1 MALILLG
8 RLDKKKLLIII
19 VIDIVHL
26 INLIV
31 LNEVSEKFFNNT
43 LINLEEEIGIIIIG
57 LFMFCKYK
65 EKQNKTYKN
74 KKSFKYI
81 LFLFLFRL
89 IKSSYEI
96 FCINIFD
103 KKYRFTKV
111 LNTTNGFILLLM
123 SLVTY
128 ILLKCKYYVHHII
141 SMFLY
146 LAIGISIDLIL
157 HSYQEIKYDYIYFYI
172 IYVVNEV
179 LIFCYIKYLMD
190 KLYYNYKEVVIYW
203 GIAGLIAIILTYVA
217 LYIYQY
223 KLNINNNI
231 INELR
236 EYFDFDKLKIVNFIF
251 LQLLYVLLN
260 GGIFYSLTILMVD
273 YFKPNYTVITDQI
286 YVFVRCI
293 AYEDRKNK
301 YYTFITFVFQILAL
315 LIYFEII
322 ELNFFKLNENTT
334 KNILEREEIE
344 KEEQNEDEQI
354 KEEIQEIEINGEY
367 ILRDTITNL
376 DEEN

>member
-8 RLDKKKLLIII
+8 RLDKKLLIII

-31 LNEVSEKFFNNT
+31 LNEVNEKFFNNT

-128 ILLKCKYYVHHII
+128 ISLKYKYYIHHII

-301 YYTFITFVFQILAL
+301 YYTFITFAFQILAL

>member
-8 RLDKKKLLIII
+8 RLDKKLLIII

-128 ILLKCKYYVHHII
+128 ISLKYKYYIHHII

-203 GIAGLIAIILTYVA
+203 GITGLIAIILTYVA

>member
-8 RLDKKKLLIII
+8 RLDKKLLIII

-128 ILLKCKYYVHHII
+128 ILLKYKYYIHHII

-301 YYTFITFVFQILAL
+301 YYTFIPFVFQILAL

>member
-8 RLDKKKLLIII
+8 RLDKKLLIII

-31 LNEVSEKFFNNT
+31 LNEVNEKFFNNT

-81 LFLFLFRL
+81 LFLFIFRL

-128 ILLKCKYYVHHII
+128 ILLKYKYYIHHII

-367 ILRDTITNL
+367 ILLRDTITNL

>member
-8 RLDKKKLLIII
+8 RLDKKLLIII

-31 LNEVSEKFFNNT
+31 LNEVNEKFFNNT

-128 ILLKCKYYVHHII
+128 ILLKYKYYIHHII

>member
-8 RLDKKKLLIII
+8 RLDKKLLIII

-31 LNEVSEKFFNNT
+31 LNEVNEKFFNNT

-128 ILLKCKYYVHHII
+128 ISLKYKYYIHHII

-203 GIAGLIAIILTYVA
+203 GITGLIAIILTYVA

-301 YYTFITFVFQILAL
+301 YYTFITFAFQILAL

>member
-8 RLDKKKLLIII
+8 RLDKKLLIII

-31 LNEVSEKFFNNT
+31 LNEVNEKFFNNT

-81 LFLFLFRL
+81 LFLFIFRL

-128 ILLKCKYYVHHII
+128 ILLKYKYYIHHII

-301 YYTFITFVFQILAL
+301 YYTFITFAFQILAL

>member
-8 RLDKKKLLIII
+8 RLDKKLLIII

-31 LNEVSEKFFNNT
+31 LNEVNEKFFNNT

-128 ILLKCKYYVHHII
+128 ILLKYKYYIHHII

-157 HSYQEIKYDYIYFYI
+157 HSYQEIKYDYIYIFI

>member
-8 RLDKKKLLIII
+8 RLDKKLLIII

-128 ILLKCKYYVHHII
+128 ILLKYKYYIHHII

-301 YYTFITFVFQILAL
+301 YYTFIPFVFQILAL

-322 ELNFFKLNENTT
+322 ELNFFKLNEDTT

-367 ILRDTITNL
+367 ILLRDTITNL

>member
-8 RLDKKKLLIII
+8 RLDKKLLIII

-31 LNEVSEKFFNNT
+31 LNEVNEKFFNNT

-128 ILLKCKYYVHHII
+128 ISLKYKYYIHHII

-157 HSYQEIKYDYIYFYI
+157 HSYQEIKCDYIYFYI

-301 YYTFITFVFQILAL
+301 YYTFITFAFQILAL

>member
-8 RLDKKKLLIII
+8 RLDKKLLIII

-128 ILLKCKYYVHHII
+128 ISLKYKYYIHHII

-301 YYTFITFVFQILAL
+301 YYTFITFAFQILAL

>member
-8 RLDKKKLLIII
+8 RLDKKLLIII

-31 LNEVSEKFFNNT
+31 LNEVNEKFFNNT

-81 LFLFLFRL
+81 LFLFIFRL

-128 ILLKCKYYVHHII
+128 ILLKYKYYIHHII

-203 GIAGLIAIILTYVA
+203 GITGLIAIILTYVA

-367 ILRDTITNL
+367 ILLRDTITNL

>member
-8 RLDKKKLLIII
+8 RLDKKLLIII

-26 INLIV
+26 INLLV
-31 LNEVSEKFFNNT
+31 LNEVNKKFFNNT
-43 LINLEEEIGIIIIG
+43 LTALEEEIGIIIIG

-81 LFLFLFRL
+81 LFLFLFRF

-128 ILLKCKYYVHHII
+128 ISLKYKYYIHHII

-301 YYTFITFVFQILAL
+301 YYTFITFAFQILAL

>member
-8 RLDKKKLLIII
+8 RLDKKLLIII

-128 ILLKCKYYVHHII
+128 ISLKYKYYIHHII

>member
-8 RLDKKKLLIII
+8 RLEKKLLIII

-128 ILLKCKYYVHHII
+128 ILLKYKYYIHHII

-293 AYEDRKNK
+293 AYEDKKNK
-301 YYTFITFVFQILAL
+301 YYTFIPFVFQILAL

>member
-8 RLDKKKLLIII
+8 RLDKKLLIII

-128 ILLKCKYYVHHII
+128 ILLKYKYYIHHII

>member
-8 RLDKKKLLIII
+8 RLDKKLLIII

-81 LFLFLFRL
+81 LFLFLFRF

-128 ILLKCKYYVHHII
+128 ILLKYKYYIHHII

>member
-8 RLDKKKLLIII
+8 RLDKKLLIII

-31 LNEVSEKFFNNT
+31 LNEVNEKFFNNT

-128 ILLKCKYYVHHII
+128 ILLKYKYYIHHII

-367 ILRDTITNL
+367 ILLRDTITNL

>member
-8 RLDKKKLLIII
+8 RLDKKLLIII

-31 LNEVSEKFFNNT
+31 LNEVNEKFFNNT

-81 LFLFLFRL
+81 LFLFIFRL

-128 ILLKCKYYVHHII
+128 ILLKYKYYIHHII

-203 GIAGLIAIILTYVA
+203 GITGLIAIILTYVA

-260 GGIFYSLTILMVD
+260 GGIFYFLTILMID

-301 YYTFITFVFQILAL
+301 YYTFITFAFQILAL

>member
-8 RLDKKKLLIII
+8 RLDKKLLIII

-128 ILLKCKYYVHHII
+128 ISLKYKYYIHHII

-157 HSYQEIKYDYIYFYI
+157 HSYQEIKCDYIYFYI

-203 GIAGLIAIILTYVA
+203 GITGLIAIILTYVA

-301 YYTFITFVFQILAL
+301 YYTFITFAFQILAL

>member
-8 RLDKKKLLIII
+8 RLDKKLLIII

-31 LNEVSEKFFNNT
+31 LNEVNEKFFNNT

-128 ILLKCKYYVHHII
+128 ISLKYKYYIHHII

>member
-8 RLDKKKLLIII
+8 RLDKKLLIII

-26 INLIV
+26 INLLV
-31 LNEVSEKFFNNT
+31 LNEVNKKFFNNT
-43 LINLEEEIGIIIIG
+43 LTALEEEIGIIIIG

-128 ILLKCKYYVHHII
+128 ILLKYKYYIHHII

-203 GIAGLIAIILTYVA
+203 GITGLIAIILTYVA

-223 KLNINNNI
+223 KLNINN
-231 INELR
+231 
-236 EYFDFDKLKIVNFIF
+236 K
-251 LQLLYVLLN
+251 
-260 GGIFYSLTILMVD
+260 
-273 YFKPNYTVITDQI
+273 
-286 YVFVRCI
+286 
-293 AYEDRKNK
+293 
-301 YYTFITFVFQILAL
+301 
-315 LIYFEII
+315 
-322 ELNFFKLNENTT
+322 
-334 KNILEREEIE
+334 
-344 KEEQNEDEQI
+344 
-354 KEEIQEIEINGEY
+354 
-367 ILRDTITNL
+367 
-376 DEEN
+376 

>member
-8 RLDKKKLLIII
+8 RLDKKLLIII

-128 ILLKCKYYVHHII
+128 ILLKYKYYIHHII

-203 GIAGLIAIILTYVA
+203 GITGLIAIILTYVA

-367 ILRDTITNL
+367 ILLRDTITNL

>member
-8 RLDKKKLLIII
+8 RLDKKLLIII

-31 LNEVSEKFFNNT
+31 LNEVNEKFFNNT

-81 LFLFLFRL
+81 LFLFIFRL

-128 ILLKCKYYVHHII
+128 ILLKYKYYIHHII

>member
-8 RLDKKKLLIII
+8 RLDKKLLIII

-31 LNEVSEKFFNNT
+31 LNEVNERFFNNT
-43 LINLEEEIGIIIIG
+43 LINFEEEIGIIIIG

-128 ILLKCKYYVHHII
+128 ILLKYKYYIHHII

-301 YYTFITFVFQILAL
+301 YYTFITFAFQILAL

-367 ILRDTITNL
+367 ILLRDTITNL

>member
-8 RLDKKKLLIII
+8 RLDKKLLIII

-26 INLIV
+26 INLLV
-31 LNEVSEKFFNNT
+31 LNEVNKKFFNNT
-43 LINLEEEIGIIIIG
+43 LTALEEEIGIIIIG

-128 ILLKCKYYVHHII
+128 ISLKYKYYIHHII

>member
-8 RLDKKKLLIII
+8 RLDKKLLIII

-128 ILLKCKYYVHHII
+128 ISLKYKYYIHHII

-203 GIAGLIAIILTYVA
+203 GITGLIAIILTYVA

-301 YYTFITFVFQILAL
+301 YYTFITFAFQILAL

>member
-8 RLDKKKLLIII
+8 RLDKKLLIII

-31 LNEVSEKFFNNT
+31 LNEVNEKFFNNT

-128 ILLKCKYYVHHII
+128 ILLKYKYYIHHII

-157 HSYQEIKYDYIYFYI
+157 HSYQEIKYDYMYFYI

-203 GIAGLIAIILTYVA
+203 GITGLIAIILTYVA

-301 YYTFITFVFQILAL
+301 YYTFITFAFQILAL

-367 ILRDTITNL
+367 ILRDTIINL

>member
-8 RLDKKKLLIII
+8 RLDKKLLIII

-128 ILLKCKYYVHHII
+128 ILLKYKYYIHHII

-203 GIAGLIAIILTYVA
+203 GITGLIAIILTYVA

-301 YYTFITFVFQILAL
+301 YYTFITFAFQILAL

-367 ILRDTITNL
+367 ILLRDTITNL

>member
-8 RLDKKKLLIII
+8 RLDKKLLIII

-43 LINLEEEIGIIIIG
+43 LINLEEGIGIIIIG

-128 ILLKCKYYVHHII
+128 ILLKYKYYIHHII

-260 GGIFYSLTILMVD
+260 GGIFYFLTILMID

-301 YYTFITFVFQILAL
+301 YYTFIPFVFQILAL

-367 ILRDTITNL
+367 ILWDTITNL

>member
-8 RLDKKKLLIII
+8 RLDKKLLIII

-128 ILLKCKYYVHHII
+128 ILLKYKYYIHHII

-301 YYTFITFVFQILAL
+301 YYTFITFAFQILAL

>member
-8 RLDKKKLLIII
+8 RLDKKLLIII

-26 INLIV
+26 INLLV
-31 LNEVSEKFFNNT
+31 LNEVNKKFFNNT
-43 LINLEEEIGIIIIG
+43 LTALEQEIGIIIIG
-57 LFMFCKYK
+57 LFMICKYK

-111 LNTTNGFILLLM
+111 LNTTNGFILILM

-128 ILLKCKYYVHHII
+128 ILLKYKYYIHHII
-141 SMFLY
+141 SMLIY
-146 LAIGISIDLIL
+146 LAFGISIDFIL
-157 HSYQEIKYDYIYFYI
+157 HSYQEIKYDYIYIFI

-179 LIFCYIKYLMD
+179 LIFCYLKYLMD
-190 KLYYNYKEVVIYW
+190 KLYYNYKEVVVYW
-203 GIAGLIAIILTYVA
+203 GITGLIAIILTYVS

-223 KLNINNNI
+223 KLNTKENI

-236 EYFDFDKLKIVNFIF
+236 EYFEFDKLKIVNFIF

-260 GGIFYSLTILMVD
+260 GGIFYFLTILMID

-293 AYEDRKNK
+293 AYEDKKNK
-301 YYTFITFVFQILAL
+301 YYTFIPFVFQILAL

-367 ILRDTITNL
+367 ILWDTITNL

>member
-8 RLDKKKLLIII
+8 RLDKKLLIII

-31 LNEVSEKFFNNT
+31 LNEVNEKFFNNT

-81 LFLFLFRL
+81 LFLFIFRL

-128 ILLKCKYYVHHII
+128 ISLKYKYYIHHII

-203 GIAGLIAIILTYVA
+203 GITGLIAIILTYVA

>member
-8 RLDKKKLLIII
+8 RLDKKLLIII

-128 ILLKCKYYVHHII
+128 ILLKYKYYIHHII

-157 HSYQEIKYDYIYFYI
+157 HSYQEIKCDYIYFYI

-203 GIAGLIAIILTYVA
+203 GITGLIAIILTYVA

>member
-8 RLDKKKLLIII
+8 RLDKKLLIII

-26 INLIV
+26 INLLV
-31 LNEVSEKFFNNT
+31 LNEVNKKFFNNT
-43 LINLEEEIGIIIIG
+43 LTALEEEIGIIIIG

-128 ILLKCKYYVHHII
+128 ILLKYKYYIHHII

-293 AYEDRKNK
+293 AYEDKKNK
-301 YYTFITFVFQILAL
+301 YYTFIPFVFQILAL

-367 ILRDTITNL
+367 ILLRDTITNL

>member
-8 RLDKKKLLIII
+8 RLDKKLLIII

-128 ILLKCKYYVHHII
+128 ISLKYKYYIHHII

-301 YYTFITFVFQILAL
+301 YYTFIPFVFQILAL

-367 ILRDTITNL
+367 ILLRDTITNL

>member
-8 RLDKKKLLIII
+8 RLDKKLLIII

-31 LNEVSEKFFNNT
+31 LNEVNEKFFNNT

-128 ILLKCKYYVHHII
+128 ILLKYKYYIHHII

-203 GIAGLIAIILTYVA
+203 GITGLIAIILTYVA

>member
-8 RLDKKKLLIII
+8 RLDKKLLIII

-26 INLIV
+26 INLLV
-31 LNEVSEKFFNNT
+31 LNEVNKKFFNNT
-43 LINLEEEIGIIIIG
+43 LTALEEEIGIIIIG

-81 LFLFLFRL
+81 LFLILFRL

-96 FCINIFD
+96 FYNNIFGEE
-103 KKYRFTKV
+103 YRFSKI
-111 LNTTNGFILLLM
+111 LNTINGFILILM

-128 ILLKCKYYVHHII
+128 ILLKYKYYIHHII

-157 HSYQEIKYDYIYFYI
+157 HSYQEIKYDYMYFYI

-203 GIAGLIAIILTYVA
+203 GITGLIAIILTYVA

>member
-8 RLDKKKLLIII
+8 RLDKKLLIII

-31 LNEVSEKFFNNT
+31 LNEVNEKFFNNT

-128 ILLKCKYYVHHII
+128 ILLKYKYYIHHII

-293 AYEDRKNK
+293 AYEDKKNK
-301 YYTFITFVFQILAL
+301 YYTFIPFVFQILAL

>member
-8 RLDKKKLLIII
+8 RLDKKLLIII

-31 LNEVSEKFFNNT
+31 LNEVNEKFFNNT

-81 LFLFLFRL
+81 LFLFIFRL

-128 ILLKCKYYVHHII
+128 ILLKYKYYIHHII

-157 HSYQEIKYDYIYFYI
+157 HSYQEIKYDYMYFYI

-203 GIAGLIAIILTYVA
+203 GITGLIAIILTYVA

-301 YYTFITFVFQILAL
+301 YYTFITFAFQILAL